1 MSQEKIIEL
10 DPNTT
15 STVDFLSKSNLNDP
29 RLAETNDSIDISMQ
43 LSDNLDCSSK
53 LILNKNDDLL
63 AFYNRPTMN
72 NSEYFTYEN
81 HFLYIYISLIQYLKN
96 QQIVLDQ
103 MMKLIFIT

>member
-1 MSQEKIIEL
+1 MSQEKRIEL

-15 STVDFLSKSNLNDP
+15 STLDFLSKSNLNDA

-53 LILNKNDDLL
+53 LILNENDDLL
-63 AFYNRPTMN
+63 ASYNRPTMN
-72 NSEYFTYEN
+72 NSEYL
-81 HFLYIYISLIQYLKN
+81 HICK